1 MSRNVKIAYSSSMLE
16 MKRSLIDE
24 RFSRF
29 ARKIKGNHDPR
40 KANFTSDVTGWPL
53 TSQRDLANW
62 INQS

>member
-1 MSRNVKIAYSSSMLE
+1 MLE

-24 RFSRF
+24 RSSRF
-29 ARKIKGNHDPR
+29 VRKIKGNHDPR
-40 KANFTSDVTGWPL
+40 KANFTSDVTDWPL